1 MIKQTLLF
9 GNRAYLSLKL
19 NQLVIELPDIPEKP
33 KQPITRPIEDIGIL
47 IIESHQVT
55 LTSALLSSL
64 LENNVAVITCDS
76 RHMPN
81 GLLLPL
87 SGNTIQSERYL
98 AQISCSLP
106 LKKQLWQQTV
116 MSKIA
121 NQGEVLKIWN
131 NKESKCMAVWSRN
144 VKSGDPDNLEG
155 RAAAFYWRNIFIENP
170 HFTRQRDA
178 DDCNALFNYGY
189 AILRAVI
196 ARALVGSGLLPTLG
210 IHHHN
215 RYNAYCLADDIME
228 PYRPYVD
235 NVVMEIIREH
245 GTDISLTPAIKKKL
259 ITIPTIDVKIGK
271 LTRPLMIAATMT
283 SASLSKC
290 FNGESRKILYP
301 EIICKQQG

>member
-1 MIKQTLLF
+1 
-9 GNRAYLSLKL
+9 
-19 NQLVIELPDIPEKP
+19 
-33 KQPITRPIEDIGIL
+33 
-47 IIESHQVT
+47 
-55 LTSALLSSL
+55 
-64 LENNVAVITCDS
+64 
-76 RHMPN
+76 
-81 GLLLPL
+81 
-87 SGNTIQSERYL
+87 
-98 AQISCSLP
+98 
-106 LKKQLWQQTV
+106 
-116 MSKIA
+116 
-121 NQGEVLKIWN
+121 
-131 NKESKCMAVWSRN
+131 MAVWSRN

-245 GTDISLTPAIKKKL
+245 GTDISLTPASKDWQTDTTVDDCSHNDISLIVKMLQRRESENIISGNNMQTTRLNQYKIMWVIVFFDLPVETKKQRKDYSDFRKRL
-259 ITIPTIDVKIGK
+259 LSDGFTMFQLSIYVRPCASQENSQVHINRVKSFLPEAGKICIMSITDRQFGDIIVFEG
-271 LTRPLMIAATMT
+271 ATKT
-283 SASLSKC
+283 PPKTNAIQLEL
-290 FNGESRKILYP
+290 F
-301 EIICKQQG
+301 